1 MTHIDTRKPHM
12 LATILRATVALSLV
26 VTPMGGAYA
35 AAKPRAAK
43 AKARPAMVKPEPQ
56 FNALRAQR
64 PTNDL
69 SLSVGRGQL
78 INLPAPISDVF
89 VANEGVA
96 DVQVRSAT
104 QIYVFAKAVGE
115 SSVFATSKSGAVV
128 YSANVRA
135 GKNVNSI
142 DQMLKL
148 AMPEASITATTMND
162 VILLTGTVA
171 GPDDSAAAVE
181 LVQSMVG
188 ESVKVISRI
197 KTATPLQVNL
207 QVKIAE
213 VSRSLIKDI
222 GVNLA
227 NRDNTG
233 GFLFGIG
240 QGRNFVSIGDPSTA
254 NFPSVP
260 ISNFFPGATG
270 TVKINP
276 ATGQPLFGTPGE
288 AGATYDFKNLAQG
301 AGRTS
306 IGLAG
311 RFLGLDF
318 ASAIDLAETEGLV
331 TTLAQPNLTALSG
344 ETASF
349 LAGGEFPIPVSQ
361 DLGAVTVQYRQF
373 GVSLAFTPVVL
384 ADGRISMRVRPEVSE
399 LSNEGSVRLNGF
411 DVPALSIRRAETT
424 VELGSGQ
431 SFMIGGLMRN
441 AQTNS
446 IDRAPG
452 LGNVPVLGALFRSTR
467 YRKSETELV
476 IIVTPYLV
484 KPVTAGSIALPT
496 DGFKAATD
504 IERVL
509 FGRTQSDKN
518 GGERPKPTSAP
529 SATIVAPSV
538 GELDPRTAPRLPTQ
552 APVQQSRA
560 QNPRDDKK
568 KRSAA
573 SDAAPGFSGN

>member
-1 MTHIDTRKPHM
+1 MNRGISRKPSG
-12 LATILRATVALSLV
+12 LARILYATVALSLV
-26 VTPMGGAYA
+26 TTPMGGLYA
-35 AAKPRAAK
+35 APRAAK
-43 AKARPAMVKPEPQ
+43 AKAKPAMAKPMMKSESG
-56 FNALRAQR
+56 FNALRMQK
-64 PTNDL
+64 PTSEL

-78 INLPAPISDVF
+78 INLPSPIADVF
-89 VANEGVA
+89 VANETVA

-115 SSVFATSKSGAVV
+115 SSVFATTKSGAVV
-128 YSANVRA
+128 YSTNVRA

-162 VILLTGTVA
+162 LILLTGTVA
-171 GPDDSAAAVE
+171 GPQDSAEAVD

-188 ESVKVISRI
+188 ESVKVISRL

-213 VSRSLIKDI
+213 VSRSLMKDI

-227 NRDNTG
+227 TNDTTG
-233 GFLFGIG
+233 GFGFGIL
-240 QGRNFVSIGDPSTA
+240 QGR
-254 NFPSVP
+254 
-260 ISNFFPGATG
+260 PGAVTVNPTTG
-270 TVKINP
+270 TV
-276 ATGQPLFGTPGE
+276 TGQFTARPN
-288 AGATYDFKNLAQG
+288 ATA
-301 AGRTS
+301 
-306 IGLAG
+306 LAG
-311 RFLGLDF
+311 FGKFLGLSVGG
-318 ASAIDLAETEGLV
+318 ALDLAETEGLV

-349 LAGGEFPIPVSQ
+349 LAGGEFPIPISQ
-361 DLGAVTVQYRQF
+361 DLGTVTVQYRQF
-373 GVSLAFTPVVL
+373 GVSLAFTPTVL

-399 LSNEGSVRLNGF
+399 LSTEGAVRLNGF
-411 DVPALSIRRAETT
+411 DVPALTIRRAETT

-431 SFMIGGLMRN
+431 AFMIGGLMRN
-441 AQTNS
+441 TQSNA

-484 KPVTAGSIALPT
+484 KPVTAGTIALPT
-496 DGFKAATD
+496 DGFKTATD

-518 GGERPKPTSAP
+518 GGERPKPTMAP
-529 SATIVAPSV
+529 PATVVGPSV
-538 GELDPRTAPRLPTQ
+538 GELDPSSVPALPLQ
-552 APVQQSRA
+552 APAQQS
-560 QNPRDDKK
+560 QVQPPRGDKK
-568 KRSAA
+568 KRTETAN
-573 SDAAPGFSGN
+573 AAPGFSGN